1 MSGSKRVLVTGA
13 GGLLSKSLVP
23 VFEAAGHR
31 VAALSQDVLDIT
43 DERAVQLAFA
53 ELRPELV
60 IHAAAY
66 TQVDKA
72 EAEPHIAEA
81 VNRFGSAIVAEAAS
95 RHRAPVVYLSTDYVF
110 DGTATG
116 PLAPDAPTRPIN
128 AYGRTKC
135 QGEEV
140 VRALQ
145 PDAYIV
151 RTAWLYGA
159 GGPNFV
165 DTMRHL
171 ATTRPEVQVVSDQ
184 VGCPTWT
191 VSLSRMILTL
201 TGTGAFGTYHACGK
215 GACSWFELAQ
225 QIWAEMGYT
234 TPLLPVSAAEFGRPA
249 PRPAYS
255 VLDVSKLET
264 LGIPVPTWQD
274 QLHAYLGSKGA

>member
-1 MSGSKRVLVTGA
+1 MRVLITGA
-13 GGLLSKSLVP
+13 QGMLGRDLAP

-31 VAALSQDVLDIT
+31 VAALGRTVLDIT

-53 ELRPELV
+53 ELQPELV

-81 VNRFGSAIVAEAAS
+81 INRFGTAIVAEAAS
-95 RHRAPVVYLSTDYVF
+95 RHRAPFVYVSTDYVF
-110 DGTATG
+110 DGTLTTPIPA
-116 PLAPDAPTRPIN
+116 DAPTHPIN
-128 AYGRTKC
+128 VYGRTKC

-151 RTAWLYGA
+151 RTSWLYGA

-165 DTMRHL
+165 DTMRKL
-171 ATTRPEVQVVSDQ
+171 ATTRPDVQVVTDQ

-191 VSLSRMILTL
+191 VALSRMILAL
-201 TGTGAFGTYHACGK
+201 SGTGAFGTYHACGK
-215 GACSWFELAQ
+215 GACSWFELAE

-234 TPLLPVSAAEFGRPA
+234 AELRPTTAADFGRPA

-255 VLDVSKLET
+255 VLDVSDIEG
-264 LGIPVPTWQD
+264 LGITVPTWQE
-274 QLHAYLGSKGA
+274 QLHAYLHGQPD